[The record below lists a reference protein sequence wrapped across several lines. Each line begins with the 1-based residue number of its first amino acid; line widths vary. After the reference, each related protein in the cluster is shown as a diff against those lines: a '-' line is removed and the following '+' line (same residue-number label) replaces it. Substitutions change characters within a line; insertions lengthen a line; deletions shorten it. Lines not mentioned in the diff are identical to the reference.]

1 MLFAQ
6 LDLRQPQ
13 HFNGIF
19 SHQSAQMVIS
29 LSDVLGP
36 GTVANFYFYFSV
48 L

>member
-1 MLFAQ
+1 MLFAR

-19 SHQSAQMVIS
+19 SQQCAHMVIS
-29 LSDVLGP
+29 LSAGLGP
-36 GTVANFYFYFSV
+36 GTVANFYFSV